1 MKFQNC
7 CLLLLLVVALA
18 GGIRTVGADRVDQP
32 PAGPVRIVTT
42 EPGVVPKGTLLVVRT
57 NDPVS
62 TDRAFR
68 STIYEGS
75 LSEDVIDQNEKVL
88 IPKESPVDLSVF
100 SFRFLGPG
108 GGGMS
113 ELVLG
118 VRAVTVNGVTYPVE
132 TAEPQRDGGLGAN
145 SHTPKWVGGNGEVGR
160 VLTRG
165 RRINVPTGALL
176 SFQTD
181 EPIRLRGYHR

>member
-1 MKFQNC
+1 MKFQTW
-7 CLLLLLVVALA
+7 CLLLLVVVALA
-18 GGIRTVGADRVDQP
+18 GGIRTVGADRVDP
-32 PAGPVRIVTT
+32 PPSGPVRVVTT
-42 EPGVVPKGTLLVVRT
+42 EPGVVPTGTSLVVRT
-57 NDPVS
+57 NDSVS

-68 STIYEGS
+68 DTIYVGS
-75 LSEDVIDQNEKVL
+75 LGEDVIDQNEKVL
-88 IPKESPVDLSVF
+88 IPKDSPVDLSVF

-145 SHTPKWVGGNGEVGR
+145 SHTRKMGR
-160 VLTRG
+160 WQ
-165 RRINVPTGALL
+165 RRNRSSADARQKNQRTHGSPAEL
-176 SFQTD
+176 SN
-181 EPIRLRGYHR
+181 